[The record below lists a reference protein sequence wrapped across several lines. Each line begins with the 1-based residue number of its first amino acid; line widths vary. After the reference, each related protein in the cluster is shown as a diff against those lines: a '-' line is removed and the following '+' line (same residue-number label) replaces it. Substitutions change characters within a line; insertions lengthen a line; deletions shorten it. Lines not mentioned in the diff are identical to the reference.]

1 MPVSIIAKRYL
12 RGVTIALLGVAVA
25 VLGITA
31 VGLFSDY
38 FEAHPLSATFM
49 LSNSL
54 GIDVIGAIVPMIVCF
69 AAAALY
75 IKYSKAPTRRLS
87 LVLLASFAAAFLLYH
102 VTDLGIAGSPLLLAL
117 TVGAFAG
124 AVTVFPKPLADLRRN
139 FVSSLMLTT
148 ACVPL
153 SIFVVDL
160 LYSRYFACA
169 AIGGNGLADGL
180 LLSILY
186 APLAVTAV
194 FSVIIYVLQTVRLVA
209 DTRIASVK
217 SNSKMLTP
225 VIENSKAQA

>member
-87 LVLLASFAAAFLLYH
+87 L
-102 VTDLGIAGSPLLLAL
+102 
-117 TVGAFAG
+117 
-124 AVTVFPKPLADLRRN
+124 
-139 FVSSLMLTT
+139 
-148 ACVPL
+148 
-153 SIFVVDL
+153 
-160 LYSRYFACA
+160 
-169 AIGGNGLADGL
+169 
-180 LLSILY
+180 
-186 APLAVTAV
+186 
-194 FSVIIYVLQTVRLVA
+194 
-209 DTRIASVK
+209 
-217 SNSKMLTP
+217 
-225 VIENSKAQA
+225 

>member
-1 MPVSIIAKRYL
+1 
-12 RGVTIALLGVAVA
+12 
-25 VLGITA
+25 
-31 VGLFSDY
+31 
-38 FEAHPLSATFM
+38 
-49 LSNSL
+49 
-54 GIDVIGAIVPMIVCF
+54 
-69 AAAALY
+69 
-75 IKYSKAPTRRLS
+75 
-87 LVLLASFAAAFLLYH
+87 
-102 VTDLGIAGSPLLLAL
+102 GSPLLLAL